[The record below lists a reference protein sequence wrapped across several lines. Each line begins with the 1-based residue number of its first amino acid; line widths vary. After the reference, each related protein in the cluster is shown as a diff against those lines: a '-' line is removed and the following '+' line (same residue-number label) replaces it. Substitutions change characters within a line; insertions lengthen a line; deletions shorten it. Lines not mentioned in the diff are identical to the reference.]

1 MNNYVVPLDSIVRT
15 RRWLESPFKFVRTSE
30 KTFQTVIDTL
40 NSEWIGLDLPAINSR
55 WNNTAYR
62 FWEDPEWCS
71 INGLRYSLNE
81 SAQIAEQLLI
91 FQTGSSDG
99 VKDFIQ
105 TLYDVLSRRHNKKN
119 ALEIESPPSAGKN
132 FFMDPL
138 LLWMG
143 SVGQVANMSRS
154 NQFGFDNCFNK
165 RVCLM
170 NEPRFENASRE
181 QLLMFLAG
189 DVFSAQG
196 KYKSVSDIVRTPVI
210 ILTNSSPF
218 PNAPQWNDRMYRYK
232 WRRCDWLKE
241 HRMKL
246 NPMFFIALC
255 KKYNV
260 Q

>member
-1 MNNYVVPLDSIVRT
+1 MS
-15 RRWLESPFKFVRTSE
+15 
-30 KTFQTVIDTL
+30 
-40 NSEWIGLDLPAINSR
+40 
-55 WNNTAYR
+55 YR
-62 FWEDPEWCS
+62 FWEDPEWCN
-71 INGLRYSLNE
+71 INGLRYSLDE
-81 SAQIAEQLLI
+81 SVQVAEQLLI
-91 FQTGSSDG
+91 FQTGSHDG

-119 ALEIESPPSAGKN
+119 ALEIESAPSAGKN

-196 KYKSVSDIVRTPVI
+196 KYKSISDIVRTPVI

-218 PNAPQWNDRMYRYK
+218 PNAPQWNDRLYRFR
-232 WRRCDWLKE
+232 WRRCEWLKE
-241 HRMKL
+241 HKQKL

-255 KKYNV
+255 KNAGASGAMAGVRV
-260 Q
+260 QPTVYDEEKKEEKITSLFEQVTR